1 MPGRVVTF
9 TRSAAKALIRMP
21 ANDAKRVRAKIDQ
34 YVEDPASLAN
44 NVKAL
49 VGSAYI
55 RLRVGDYRVI
65 MLDDL
70 TVVEIITIGVRGG
83 VYE

>member
-1 MPGRVVTF
+1 MREVSYS
-9 TRSAAKALIRMP
+9 RSAVKVLRRMP
-21 ANDAKRVRAKIDQ
+21 ANEAARIRTKIEQ
-34 YVEDPASLAN
+34 YAADPASLAN

-55 RLRVGDYRVI
+55 RLRVGDWRVI
-65 MLDDL
+65 MDDRHRVL
-70 TVVEIITIGVRGG
+70 QVVQIGPRGG